1 MKKKIVNCPFK
12 ILMIF
17 TFILYFIIKVLDVK
31 DIPVFMTNLSNATE
45 KNDKVIAQS
54 PATVQSIV
62 GILLTFSNVSKTI
75 FINQPVMEVC
85 TLQCVSVHNTSV
97 KLWLVKTL

>member
-1 MKKKIVNCPFK
+1 MQ
-12 ILMIF
+12 
-17 TFILYFIIKVLDVK
+17 
-31 DIPVFMTNLSNATE
+31 DIPVFVAQLSNATE
-45 KNDKVIAQS
+45 NNDEEITQS

-62 GILLTFSNVSKTI
+62 GVLLKVSDVSKNV

-97 KLWLVKTL
+97 KLWLIKTL